1 MNAFKNSRNT
11 TFVCAT
17 AIALA
22 SLSGCASDMAIYEPP
37 VTEPTSGITFVN
49 GSENQRGTFIAFEDA
64 TACTGRRYIR
74 FGSENAIPA
83 GNSRS
88 TRVAAG
94 SDFAFLASLNTL
106 EDENYAIELG
116 VTGSGPEPV
125 LSKRFAAIGCSSL
138 VSFSVEP
145 DKDYYIVL
153 SGPVAAGT
161 CAVAVSEIY
170 AEGMILPVKTQTR
183 VSRET
188 WEQPKSYCEPL
199 GDR

>member
-1 MNAFKNSRNT
+1 MNVFGYLRDTRS
-11 TFVCAT
+11 VCAA

-37 VTEPTSGITFVN
+37 STEPTSIVTFVN
-49 GSENQRGTFIAFEDA
+49 SSESQRGTFIAFEDA

-74 FGSENAIPA
+74 FDSENAIPA

-94 SDFAFLASLNTL
+94 SDFAFLASLNTV
-106 EDENYAIELG
+106 ENENYAIELG

-125 LSKRFAAIGCSSL
+125 LSRRFAAIGCSSL

-153 SGPVAAGT
+153 SGPVAAGA
-161 CAVAVSEIY
+161 CSVAVSEIY

-188 WEQPKSYCEPL
+188 WERPKSYCKPL
-199 GDR
+199 GSP